1 MFFLIIQNNDPTG
14 QRELAKNKRKKKM
27 WIGLRTKKIFITKKQ
42 AAAPALKAADNIG
55 SFTFKKG
62 FDWNSPAQVI
72 KKVEEELN
80 ELKTELDNGKENQKE
95 VQEELGDLI
104 FSIAQL
110 SRHLGFCPEETLK
123 QANEKFQHRYNKMVL
138 KNNDKDISPLS
149 RAKKEELWNSIK
161 KEENRE

>member
-1 MFFLIIQNNDPTG
+1 MI
-14 QRELAKNKRKKKM
+14 AVKNQ
-27 WIGLRTKKIFITKKQ
+27 KIFITKKQ
-42 AAAPALKAADNIG
+42 TAAPALKAAENIG

-62 FDWNSPAQVI
+62 FDWDSPTKVI

-80 ELKTELDNGKENQKE
+80 ELKIELNNEKENQKK

-123 QANEKFQHRYNKMVL
+123 KANEKFQSRYNKMVL
-138 KNNDKDISPLS
+138 KNNDKDISLS

-161 KEENRE
+161 KEENLNRLYGLEKIIAITEVSLLASQLFLIF